1 MEAPELLNEI
11 FKRIGIEFGFD
22 DVNAEYVAFKELKIR
37 WKSSSKWASFEVSDY
52 LANMPE
58 NLIEDLAEYVFSKI
72 RNEDRKYPQ
81 SVSDWLADPSFLGIY
96 QSLYLKRSGKVLT
109 QSPEGRYTDLRDSYE
124 RLIAFELVEKDD
136 DIFFSWTKGENVR
149 KVGHCTVVMKVVSI
163 SSELDSEDVPKFVLD
178 FCIYHEL
185 CHIKIGYDPGSEKH
199 DKEFDELLKRYPK
212 RKEAE
217 DWIVNAGLYL

>member
-81 SVSDWLADPSFLGIY
+81 SVSDWLADPSFLRIY
-96 QSLYLKRSGKVLT
+96 QPLYLKRSGKVLT
-109 QSPEGRYTDLRDSYE
+109 QSPEGRYADLRDSYE

-178 FCIYHEL
+178 FCVYHEL
-185 CHIKIGYDPGSEKH
+185 CHIMIGYDPGSEKH

-212 RKEAE
+212 SKEAE